1 MALITILAHI
11 GCQVPASFASVR
23 TVDRLL
29 SRLGSADCIEG
40 NASSFMVEMQAGLL
54 VPYGCCLAIK

>member
-11 GCQVPASFASVR
+11 GCHVPASFASVR

-29 SRLGSADCIEG
+29 SRLGSADSIEG
-40 NASSFMVEMQAGLL
+40 NASSFMVEMQAR
-54 VPYGCCLAIK
+54 CCPFVVLG